1 MNVCLGDVFRA
12 THTEILRKTTEDA
25 LIKAKHRADEGLAE
39 SAKHVGERLE
49 YMTTVLAAGKEPT
62 TYEFMIHLPAEML
75 SADHAART
83 ERFSGLEKLSAEC
96 LKQDVELSARPS
108 EDGQKTFFTIN
119 PYNRYNGIIWDIPEE
134 PKPAFALSL

>member
-1 MNVCLGDVFRA
+1 MNICLGDVFRA
-12 THTEILRKTTEDA
+12 THSEILRKNAEEA

-39 SAKHVGERLE
+39 SARHVGERLE
-49 YMTTVLAAGKEPT
+49 HMTAVLAAGKEPT
-62 TYEFMIHLPAEML
+62 TYEFMIHLPAETL
-75 SADHAART
+75 RTDNAAKT

-108 EDGQKTFFTIN
+108 DDGQKTFFRID